1 MPKRRS
7 LDVVGTEAPEG
18 LGAETIMDRAL
29 AARFGVP
36 YVHLAVFAIDVDR
49 INAEHGDDDAF
60 PTGFEVFLTE
70 RYLVDR
76 FDPAVDAE
84 ARELVVETCEQ
95 VIESGQALGAQIPFA
110 VYAAVTRGVW
120 PAELSGVF
128 RGWKK
133 KPTELMRA
141 VGTLHADPESAARL
155 AKGCLSTA
163 IDPPLAAPTREALEA
178 LARGEP

>member
-1 MPKRRS
+1 MPRPRS
-7 LDVVGTEAPEG
+7 LDVIPPEAPDG

-60 PTGFEVFLTE
+60 PNGFEVFLTE

-76 FDPAVDAE
+76 FDPAGDPDQ
-84 ARELVVETCEQ
+84 RELVVETCES

-110 VYAAVTRGVW
+110 VYAAVEHGAW
-120 PAELSGVF
+120 PSDLASVF

-133 KPTELMRA
+133 KPAELLRSVA
-141 VGTLHADPESAARL
+141 ALHGDLDARARL
-155 AKGCLSTA
+155 AAACLA
-163 IDPPLAAPTREALEA
+163 VPLDPPLAAPSREALEA
-178 LARGEP
+178 MTRAR